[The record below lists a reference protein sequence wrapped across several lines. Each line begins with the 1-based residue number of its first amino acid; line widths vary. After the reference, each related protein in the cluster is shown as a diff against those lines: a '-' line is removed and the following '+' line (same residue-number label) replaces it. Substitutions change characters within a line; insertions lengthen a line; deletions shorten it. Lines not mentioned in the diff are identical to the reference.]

1 MMKVK
6 VLLFAQARQIVGQE
20 SAEVTVESGC
30 TVADLKQSLAAA
42 YPDLESLLSR
52 SSIAL
57 DQQYAVDSDIV
68 NSDVEAA
75 MIPPV
80 SGG

>member
-1 MMKVK
+1 MKVN
-6 VLLFAQARQIVGQE
+6 VLLFAQARQIAGSDKLEVEIEKGSSVGDLRL
-20 SAEVTVESGC
+20 AISG
-30 TVADLKQSLAAA
+30 A
-42 YPDLESLLSR
+42 YPALSDLLGR

-57 DQQYAVDSDIV
+57 DQQYSVDSDLV
-68 NSDVEAA
+68 PENSEVA

>member
-1 MMKVK
+1 MNRVK
-6 VLLFAQARQIVGQE
+6 VLLFAQARQIADAE
-20 SAEVTVESGC
+20 SIEVMLPENGS
-30 TVADLKQSLAAA
+30 VADLRAALSDAVPQLA
-42 YPDLESLLSR
+42 DLLAR

-57 DQQYAVDSDIV
+57 DQKYAVDQDVV
-68 NSDVEAA
+68 NPGVEVA

>member
-1 MMKVK
+1 MKVD
-6 VLLFAQARQIVGQE
+6 VLLFAQARQIVGGDTI
-20 SAEVTVESGC
+20 EVEVESGC
-30 TVADLKQSLAAA
+30 NVAELKAAIAAA
-42 YPDLESLLSR
+42 CPDLESLLSR

-57 DQQYAVDSDIV
+57 DQKYAVDSDTV
-68 NSDVEAA
+68 EAGMEAA

>member
-1 MMKVK
+1 MKVE
-6 VLLFAQARQIVGQE
+6 VLLFAQARQIAGGDTL
-20 SAEVTVESGC
+20 EVEVESDC
-30 TVADLKQSLAAA
+30 TVADLKSAIAAA
-42 YPDLESLLSR
+42 CSELENLLSR

-57 DQQYAVDSDIV
+57 DQKYAVDVDT
-68 NSDVEAA
+68 VEAGAEVA

>member
-1 MMKVK
+1 MKVN
-6 VLLFAQARQIVGQE
+6 VLLFAQARQIAGNE
-20 SAEVTVESGC
+20 SVEIELPANAS
-30 TVADLKQSLAAA
+30 VADLRSALAAA
-42 YPDLESLLSR
+42 WPDLETLLSR

-57 DQQYAVDSDIV
+57 DQIYATDEDRISPDAEV
-68 NSDVEAA
+68 A

>member
-1 MMKVK
+1 MNVK
-6 VLLFAQARQIVGQE
+6 VLLFAQARQIAGADSIDV
-20 SAEVTVESGC
+20 EVEFGC
-30 TVADLKQSLAAA
+30 TVAELKALLVAEC
-42 YPDLESLLSR
+42 PDLESLLSR

-57 DQQYAVDSDIV
+57 DQKYAVDSDV
-68 NSDVEAA
+68 VPEGAEAA

>member
-1 MMKVK
+1 MKVK
-6 VLLFAQARQIVGQE
+6 ILLFAQARQIVGEE
-20 SAEVTVESGC
+20 SVAVEVEPGC
-30 TVADLKQSLAAA
+30 TVAKLKDSLAAA

-52 SSIAL
+52 SNIAL
-57 DQQYAVDSDIV
+57 NQQYAVDSDIV
-68 NSDVEAA
+68 SPDVEAA

>member
-1 MMKVK
+1 MKVK
-6 VLLFAQARQIVGQE
+6 VLLFAQAKQIVGDE
-20 SAEVTVESGC
+20 WIEVE
-30 TVADLKQSLAAA
+30 LKDGAKVSELKSTLAILK
-42 YPDLESLLSR
+42 PDLASLLSR

-57 DQQYAVDSDIV
+57 DQNYATDDDEV
-68 NSDVEAA
+68 NEGVEVA

>member
-6 VLLFAQARQIVGQE
+6 ILLFAQARQIVGAG
-20 SAEVTVESGC
+20 SATVEVDPDC
-30 TVADLKQSLAAA
+30 TVAKLKEALAAA

-52 SSIAL
+52 SNIAL

-68 NSDVEAA
+68 GADVEAA